1 MGFSGK
7 KYWSEQAAMLIRDL
21 NVVDACND
29 VKESMKVLESERN
42 VI

>member
-7 KYWSEQAAMLIRDL
+7 KNWSEQAAMLIL

-29 VKESMKVLESERN
+29 VKESMKVLESEQN

>member
-1 MGFSGK
+1 
-7 KYWSEQAAMLIRDL
+7 MLIRDL

-29 VKESMKVLESERN
+29 VKESIKVLESERN

>member
-7 KYWSEQAAMLIRDL
+7 KNWSEQAAMLIRVL

-29 VKESMKVLESERN
+29 VKESMKVLESEQN
-42 VI
+42 VM

>member
-7 KYWSEQAAMLIRDL
+7 KYWSEQAAMLIR
-21 NVVDACND
+21 VVDACND
-29 VKESMKVLESERN
+29 VKESMKVLERERN